1 MSITDIP
8 KTFNFGAG
16 EVVEVSFLEQMFG
29 ISRRTACKYLR
40 ALHIKPMF
48 IGKKVFFSL
57 PTFKRILFVLSLPGA
72 PGFIFPGSTA
82 KNNVRLTK
90 EAGYITEVT
99 DEILRRA
106 EAPQVLAEM
115 NAAEGHDPSVLKKF
129 IKPQKNKPEE
139 KK

>member
-1 MSITDIP
+1 MAITDIP

-16 EVVEVSFLEQMFG
+16 EVVELSFLEQMFG

-40 ALHIKPMF
+40 ALHIKPMY

-57 PTFKRILFVLSLPGA
+57 PTFKRIMFVLSLPGA

-99 DEILRRA
+99 DEILLRA

-115 NAAEGHDPSVLKKF
+115 NAAEGHDASVLKKF
-129 IKPQKNKPEE
+129 IKPQKNKPAED
-139 KK
+139 K